1 MARIIGGNMEILEV
15 KNLSVKYNEHFALKN
30 VSFKVNEKEYIC
42 LVGKNGSG
50 KSTLLKTISGLIK
63 KDSGDIDLK
72 ISRAEV
78 SYLAQ
83 NNMNDIDF
91 PATAKEIILTGVQKH
106 GIKPFYTKEDE
117 KALEKVAKDLKIED
131 LLHKKIGDLSGGQR
145 QRVLLARTLIGNPK
159 VLLLDEPC
167 SGLDIS
173 TIKNFYKILD
183 ELYEKS
189 DITIIMATHDLDEIH
204 NKSIRVIALEQKV
217 VFNGNIKDYEV
228 NE

>member
-1 MARIIGGNMEILEV
+1 MDILEV
-15 KNLSVKYNEHFALKN
+15 KNLSVKYNEHFALKD
-30 VSFKVNEKEYIC
+30 VSFKVKDKEYIC

-50 KSTLLKTISGLIK
+50 KSTLLKTISGLVK
-63 KDSGDIDLK
+63 KDSGDIELK

-83 NNMNDIDF
+83 NNMNDINF

-117 KALEKVAKDLKIED
+117 KALERVIKDLKIED
-131 LLHKKIGDLSGGQR
+131 LLHKRIGDLSGGQR
-145 QRVLLARTLIGNPK
+145 QRVLLARTLIGSPK

-167 SGLDIS
+167 SGLDVS
-173 TIKNFYKILD
+173 TIKNFYRILD

-189 DITIIMATHDLDEIH
+189 DITIIMATHDLDEIQ
-204 NKSIRVIALEQKV
+204 NKSIRVIALEQSV
-217 VFNGNIKDYEV
+217 VFDGNIRDYEV

>member
-1 MARIIGGNMEILEV
+1 MEILEV
-15 KNLSVKYNEHFALKN
+15 KNLSVKYNEHFALKD
-30 VSFKVNEKEYIC
+30 VSFKVKDKEYIC

-50 KSTLLKTISGLIK
+50 KSTLLKTISGLVK
-63 KDSGDIDLK
+63 KDSGDINLK
-72 ISRAEV
+72 ISRADV

-83 NNMNDIDF
+83 NNMNDINF
-91 PATAKEIILTGVQKH
+91 PATAKEIILTGVQRH

-117 KALEKVAKDLKIED
+117 KALVKIVRDLKIED
-131 LLHKKIGDLSGGQR
+131 LLNKKIGDLSGGQR

-167 SGLDIS
+167 SGLDVS

-217 VFNGNIKDYEV
+217 VFDGNIKDYEV

>member
-1 MARIIGGNMEILEV
+1 MEILNV
-15 KNLSVKYNEHFALKN
+15 KNLSVKYNEHYAIKD

-50 KSTLLKTISGLIK
+50 KSTLLKTISGLVK
-63 KDSGDIDLK
+63 KDFGDIELK
-72 ISRAEV
+72 IDRAEV

-83 NNMNDIDF
+83 NNMNDINF

-106 GIKPFYTKEDE
+106 GINPFYTKDDE
-117 KALEKVAKDLKIED
+117 KSLEKIAKELKIED
-131 LLHKKIGDLSGGQR
+131 LLNKKIGDLSGGQR
-145 QRVLLARTLIGNPK
+145 QRVLLARTLIGKPK

-167 SGLDIS
+167 SGLDIT
-173 TIKNFYKILD
+173 TIKNFYNILD

-189 DITIIMATHDLDEIH
+189 NITIIMATHDLDEIH
-204 NKSIRVIALEQKV
+204 NDNIRVIALDQKI
-217 VFNGNIKDYEV
+217 VFDDNIKKYEV

>member
-1 MARIIGGNMEILEV
+1 MEILNV
-15 KNLSVKYNEHFALKN
+15 KNLSVKYNEHYAIKD

-50 KSTLLKTISGLIK
+50 KSTLLKTISGLVK
-63 KDSGDIDLK
+63 KDFGDIELK
-72 ISRAEV
+72 IDRAEV

-83 NNMNDIDF
+83 NNMNDINF

-106 GIKPFYTKEDE
+106 GIKPFYTRDDE
-117 KALEKVAKDLKIED
+117 KSLEKIAKDLKIED
-131 LLHKKIGDLSGGQR
+131 LLNKKIGDLSGGQR
-145 QRVLLARTLIGNPK
+145 QRVLLARTLIGKPK

-167 SGLDIS
+167 SGLDVA
-173 TIKNFYKILD
+173 TIKNFYNILD

-189 DITIIMATHDLDEIH
+189 NITIIMATHDLDEIH
-204 NKSIRVIALEQKV
+204 NDNIRVIALDQKI
-217 VFNGNIKDYEV
+217 VFDDNIKKYEV

>member
-1 MARIIGGNMEILEV
+1 MARIIGGSMEILEV

-106 GIKPFYTKEDE
+106 GIKPFYTKED
-117 KALEKVAKDLKIED
+117 EKVAKDLKIED

>member
-1 MARIIGGNMEILEV
+1 MKILEV
-15 KNLSVKYNEHFALKN
+15 KDLSVKYNEHYALKN
-30 VSFKVNEKEYIC
+30 ISFDINEKEYVC

-63 KDSGDIDLK
+63 KETGNVEFK
-72 ISRAEV
+72 INRSEV

-83 NNMNDIDF
+83 NNMTDIDF

-106 GIKPFYTKEDE
+106 GIKPFYSKEDE
-117 KALEKVAKDLKIED
+117 KALGEVAKKLKIED

-167 SGLDIS
+167 SGLDIT
-173 TIKNFYKILD
+173 TIRNFYSILD
-183 ELYEKS
+183 ELYKNT
-189 DITIIMATHDLDEIH
+189 DITIIMATHDLDGIK
-204 NKSIRVIALEQKV
+204 NKNIRVIALEQEIV
-217 VFNGNIKDYEV
+217 YDGNIKNYEV

>member
-1 MARIIGGNMEILEV
+1 MDILEV
-15 KNLSVKYNEHFALKN
+15 KNLSVKYNEHFALKD
-30 VSFKVNEKEYIC
+30 VSFKVKDKEYIC

-50 KSTLLKTISGLIK
+50 KSTLLKTISGLVK
-63 KDSGDIDLK
+63 KDSGDIELK

-83 NNMNDIDF
+83 NNMNDINF

-117 KALEKVAKDLKIED
+117 KALERVIKDLKIED
-131 LLHKKIGDLSGGQR
+131 LLHKRIGDLSGGQR

-167 SGLDIS
+167 SGLDVS
-173 TIKNFYKILD
+173 TIKNFYRILD
-183 ELYEKS
+183 ELYEKC
-189 DITIIMATHDLDEIH
+189 DITIIMATHDLDEIQ
-204 NKSIRVIALEQKV
+204 NKSIRVIALEQSV
-217 VFNGNIKDYEV
+217 VFDGNIRDYEV

>member
-1 MARIIGGNMEILEV
+1 MEILEV
-15 KNLSVKYNEHFALKN
+15 KNLSVKYNEHFALKD
-30 VSFKVNEKEYIC
+30 VSFKVKDKEYIC

-50 KSTLLKTISGLIK
+50 KSTLLKTISGLVK

-83 NNMNDIDF
+83 NNMNDINF

-117 KALEKVAKDLKIED
+117 KALEKVADDLKIVD

-167 SGLDIS
+167 SGLDVS

-183 ELYEKS
+183 ELYDRS

-204 NKSIRVIALEQKV
+204 NKGIRVIALEQKV
-217 VFNGNIKDYEV
+217 VFDGNIRDYEV

>member
-1 MARIIGGNMEILEV
+1 MKILEV
-15 KNLSVKYNEHFALKN
+15 KDLSVKYNEHYALKDIN
-30 VSFKVNEKEYIC
+30 FDVNEKEYVC

-63 KDSGDIDLK
+63 KESGDVEFK
-72 ISRAEV
+72 INKSEV

-83 NNMNDIDF
+83 NNMTDIDF

-106 GIKPFYTKEDE
+106 GIKPFYSKEDE
-117 KALEKVAKDLKIED
+117 KALIEVAKKLKIED
-131 LLHKKIGDLSGGQR
+131 LLNKKIGDLSGGQR

-167 SGLDIS
+167 SGLDIT
-173 TIKNFYKILD
+173 TIRNFYSILD
-183 ELYEKS
+183 ELYKNT
-189 DITIIMATHDLDEIH
+189 DITIIMATHDLDGIK
-204 NKSIRVIALEQKV
+204 NKNIRVIALEQKIV
-217 VFNGNIKDYEV
+217 YDGNIKNYEV

>member
-1 MARIIGGNMEILEV
+1 MEILEV
-15 KNLSVKYNEHFALKN
+15 KNLSVKYNEHFALKD
-30 VSFKVNEKEYIC
+30 VSFKVKDKEYIC

-50 KSTLLKTISGLIK
+50 KSTLLKTISGLVK
-63 KDSGDIDLK
+63 KDSGDINLK
-72 ISRAEV
+72 ISRADV

-83 NNMNDIDF
+83 NNMNDINF
-91 PATAKEIILTGVQKH
+91 PATAKEIILTGVQRH

-117 KALEKVAKDLKIED
+117 KALAKIIRDLKIED
-131 LLHKKIGDLSGGQR
+131 LLNKKIGDLSGGQR

-167 SGLDIS
+167 SGLDVS

-217 VFNGNIKDYEV
+217 VFDGNIKDYEV